1 MHHRERERV
10 ETMAGSLL
18 HSPAYIPQRV
28 GGVLRLLDNIEDVED
43 LTPEQITAIRE
54 LLHLD
59 DQRSVAKRMMDGD
72 LDE

>member
-1 MHHRERERV
+1 
-10 ETMAGSLL
+10 MAGSLL